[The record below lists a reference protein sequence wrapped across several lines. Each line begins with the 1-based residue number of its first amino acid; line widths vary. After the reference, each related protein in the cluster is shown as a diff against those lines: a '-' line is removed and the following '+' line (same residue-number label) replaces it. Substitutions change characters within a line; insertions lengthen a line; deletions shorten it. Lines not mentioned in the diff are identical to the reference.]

1 LEHVCANF
9 RLSSQSLLF
18 IDSGFVVKMMHLKM
32 RALSNDMDKLFLNI
46 VYSEK
51 LAEPNAIKSEHGG
64 STWSIPYA
72 LGPLRL
78 EQDKSGT
85 NLVATFDCCFNP
97 LSLRYAHARKEFLNL
112 AINIA
117 TDAVVNSF
125 KMSGDEVK
133 IIGGFTILRGV
144 SYKSGTPKAL
154 LVSIN
159 TNSGE
164 TKPKENNKPIE
175 VVPSVDPVVTAVESS
190 AVETS
195 SMNGDTATILVP
207 KYKIVEQGLF
217 DIADHTENCL
227 IPNVVP
233 RRPKHLIVHIYLE
246 KSTSSAA
253 DINLDVSEKELKIQ
267 PDSRCRYDL
276 AVKLPHPVNS
286 QKGHALFDKK
296 QSSLIVK
303 LPVVA

>member
-1 LEHVCANF
+1 MDY
-9 RLSSQSLLF
+9 SKSLLF
-18 IDSGFVVKMMHLKM
+18 DDSGFVVKMMHRKM
-32 RALSNDMDKLFLNI
+32 RALSNDMDKLFLNF

-51 LAEPNAIKSEHGG
+51 VAEPNAIKSEHDG

-85 NLVATFDCCFNP
+85 ILVATFDCCFNP
-97 LSLRYAHARKEFLNL
+97 LSLRYAHARKEFLDL

-125 KMSGDEVK
+125 KMSGDEVT
-133 IIGGFTILRGV
+133 IIGGYTILRGV

-154 LVSIN
+154 LVSSN

-164 TKPKENNKPIE
+164 TKTKENDKPIE
-175 VVPSVDPVVTAVESS
+175 VAPSVDPVVTAVESL

-195 SMNGDTATILVP
+195 SMNGDAATILVP
-207 KYKIVEQGLF
+207 KYKIVEQGMF
-217 DIADHTENCL
+217 DIADHTENYL
-227 IPNVVP
+227 MTNVVP
-233 RRPKHLIVHIYLE
+233 RRPKHLIVHIYLD

-267 PDSRCRYDL
+267 PDFKCRYDL
-276 AVKLPHPVNS
+276 AVKLPYPVNS
-286 QKGHALFDKK
+286 QKGNALFDKK